1 MTKFIPLERDPK
13 WSAFNEH
20 TWESFQESYL
30 PKCDLIPSV
39 NEEVRKQYRA
49 IRKLMAYSY
58 FEYEFFD
65 IAAAQ
70 MSMLMEMAM
79 AWKYETVTGE
89 PWKKKIKKG
98 EPRRDLKNLF
108 EWLGSNGYFDKT
120 YFVSADL
127 LRGTRNY
134 YAHPK
139 KHGFAGG
146 INLTRINELIF
157 LINELYDPNLNKRN
171 VLAIELNT
179 WLTKNCKMRMTLCT
193 PAETIPLADLA
204 IAYIDCSTGDPR
216 YYLGCFPL
224 LKLQEIDQDSHYAPR
239 TLMFIQLV
247 DLKMN
252 DGYLAGTEIFGGQEV
267 RIEVANEANTLL
279 IDQWYNQLE
288 TMVHVA
294 AQMPAWRFMEL
305 FKLVG
310 ELKTKY
316 FINMSEGFK
325 VNEIEELS

>member
-1 MTKFIPLERDPK
+1 MTEFIPLERDPK

-20 TWESFQESYL
+20 TWESFQGNYL
-30 PKCDLIPSV
+30 PKCDLIPQV

-79 AWKYETVTGE
+79 VWKYENVAGE
-89 PWKKKIKKG
+89 PWKKKTKKG

-108 EWLGSNGYFDKT
+108 EWLGSNGYFDTT

-139 KHGFAGG
+139 KHGFGGG
-146 INLTRINELIF
+146 INLARIKELIF
-157 LINELYDPNLNKRN
+157 FINELYDPNLSRRN
-171 VLAIELNT
+171 SLANDLNA
-179 WLTKNCKMRMTLCT
+179 WLVKHVTARKILLMPTKS
-193 PAETIPLADLA
+193 IPLADLM
-204 IAYIDCSTGDPR
+204 IAFIDCSTESPN

-224 LKLQEIDQDSHYAPR
+224 IKLDEIDQASPYSPR
-239 TLMFIQLV
+239 TLSFIHLVNLTMF
-247 DLKMN
+247 
-252 DGYLAGTEIFGGQEV
+252 DGYLTATEVSSGEDI
-267 RIEVANEANTLL
+267 RIETASTEVTLL
-279 IDQWYNQLE
+279 IDQWYNELE
-288 TMVHVA
+288 AMIHVA
-294 AQMPAWRFMEL
+294 AQMPAWRSMEL
-305 FKLVG
+305 FKLVN

-316 FINMSEGFK
+316 FT
-325 VNEIEELS
+325 ELSQRLANPK